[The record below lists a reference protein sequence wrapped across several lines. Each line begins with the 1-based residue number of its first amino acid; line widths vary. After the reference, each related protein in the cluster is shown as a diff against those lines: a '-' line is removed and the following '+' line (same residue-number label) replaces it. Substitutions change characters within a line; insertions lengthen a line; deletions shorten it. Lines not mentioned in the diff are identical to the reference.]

1 MSYPLGSVLFM
12 DGSASLA
19 DRRQVIAACA
29 DVLRD
34 LHTVVFQC
42 PTGELG
48 DLVGELA
55 ELHALA
61 LAQLPVVVADAE
73 VRGVVEESQ
82 AASTTAWVA
91 DHGWHARR
99 QAPTVAKAAK
109 LLRRPELG
117 AVAESMLTA
126 DIDPATAVVV
136 GAEFDK
142 LVKDLK
148 PDAAPVVLDHM
159 LNVAADDGPGAV
171 RQLAAGDH
179 RPVRRAGRL
188 RGAAGEVSPAHRPDR
203 RSGNLRRGAGTTG

>member
-1 MSYPLGSVLFM
+1 MVS
-12 DGSASLA
+12 
-19 DRRQVIAACA
+19 
-29 DVLRD
+29 
-34 LHTVVFQC
+34 
-42 PTGELG
+42 
-48 DLVGELA
+48 
-55 ELHALA
+55 
-61 LAQLPVVVADAE
+61 DAE
-73 VRGVVEESQ
+73 IRGVVEESQ

-148 PDAAPVVLDHM
+148 PDAAPVVLEHM
-159 LNVAADDGPGAV
+159 LNVAADDGPDGCAAV
-171 RQLAAGDH
+171 AAGDH
-179 RPVRRAGRL
+179 RPVG
-188 RGAAGEVSPAHRPDR
+188 
-203 RSGNLRRGAGTTG
+203 